1 METPTSLSA
10 LQSWRDFHETED
22 GKRLFP
28 GLESLRW
35 FLREHRDSLIQ
46 ARVMLKVRGQWHV
59 IRPDFD
65 RAVIRILQEQALT
78 TLPHGVDEL
87 AQAA

>member
-46 ARVMLKVRGQWHV
+46 ARVLLKVRGQWHV

-65 RAVIRILQEQALT
+65 RAVIRILQDQALT
-78 TLPHGVDEL
+78 TLPYEL